1 MLLSKYEVWMF
12 IFVILTEAQVRKDK
26 LEIENTLD
34 IEVILSTL
42 VVGRLKGILY
52 SILFEANWQVNKF
65 KGQKLNSQSEYLLL
79 LDFRA

>member
-42 VVGRLKGILY
+42 VGRLKGIPY
-52 SILFEANWQVNKF
+52 SILFEANWQVNQF
-65 KGQKLNSQSEYLLL
+65 VVQKLNSHSEYLLL